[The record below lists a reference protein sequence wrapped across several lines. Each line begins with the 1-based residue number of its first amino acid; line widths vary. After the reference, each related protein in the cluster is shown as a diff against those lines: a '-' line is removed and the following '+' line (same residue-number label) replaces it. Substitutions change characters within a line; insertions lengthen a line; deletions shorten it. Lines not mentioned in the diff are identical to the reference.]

1 MYIYIFEIRTGTLQE
16 REQKWKGSWRIL
28 SQVRQMLPE
37 PLKGL
42 DWGLGFRKITFAL
55 FIV

>member
-1 MYIYIFEIRTGTLQE
+1 LQE
-16 REQKWKGSWRIL
+16 RQQKWNGSWRIL

-42 DWGLGFRKITFAL
+42 DCGLGLRKITLAL
-55 FIV
+55 LIV

>member
-1 MYIYIFEIRTGTLQE
+1 LHE

-28 SQVRQMLPE
+28 SHVRQMLPE

-42 DWGLGFRKITFAL
+42 DCGLGFRKITLAL
-55 FIV
+55 LIV